1 MQSGRLFFIADTHF
15 GSEQVRRFENR
26 PFEDT
31 QAMDKVMTERWNSVV
46 SPEDTVWHLG
56 DFGAEGCEA
65 PILSQLNGNILFVKG
80 NHDVFSNDYYRSVG
94 FREVYDYP
102 VLLREFSCSRTS
114 RFMSARTHPTPT
126 SSVISTKTPC
136 TPPAAHIIFAY
147 RRSGSITV
155 PSPSTRSSAAC
166 SKRTP
171 KNIRRVPNSNSKRS
185 PAPLKRRRFDNTFI
199 SSGQRDRLYKN
210 FSGRHASLPLLL

>member
-1 MQSGRLFFIADTHF
+1 MPSGRLFLIADTHF

-26 PFEDT
+26 PFENT
-31 QAMDKVMTERWNSVV
+31 QEMDKVMTERWNSVV

-102 VLLREFSCSRTS
+102 VLLREFWLLSHEPLYVSEN
-114 RFMSARTHPTPT
+114 TPYANIFGHIHQNPMYT
-126 SSVISTKTPC
+126 TC
-136 TPPAAHIIFAY
+136 GAHHAY

-155 PSPSTRSSAAC
+155 PSPLKRSSEAC
-166 SKRTP
+166 NRRTP
-171 KNIRRVPNSNSKRS
+171 KSIRRVPNSNSKRS
-185 PAPLKRRRFDNTFI
+185 PAPLKRRRLDNTFI

-210 FSGRHASLPLLL
+210 FSGRHTSLPLLL

>member
-1 MQSGRLFFIADTHF
+1 MPSGRLFLIADTHF

-31 QAMDKVMTERWNSVV
+31 QAMDKVMTERWNRVV

-102 VLLREFSCSRTS
+102 VLLREFWLLSHEPLYVSENTPYANIFGHIHQNPMYTTCGAHHFCVSAERIDYRPIPFEEVVRSVQQADAEKYPPRT
-114 RFMSARTHPTPT
+114 
-126 SSVISTKTPC
+126 
-136 TPPAAHIIFAY
+136 
-147 RRSGSITV
+147 
-155 PSPSTRSSAAC
+155 
-166 SKRTP
+166 
-171 KNIRRVPNSNSKRS
+171 
-185 PAPLKRRRFDNTFI
+185 
-199 SSGQRDRLYKN
+199 
-210 FSGRHASLPLLL
+210 